1 MFTILIDKVTVS
13 GLHMCEMTYQIRV
26 IGVAQWVKVL
36 SANTDDLSLT
46 SDSHTVGGENQL
58 YQLPSDFLKGTV
70 VYTHTIN
77 KQVSK

>member
-1 MFTILIDKVTVS
+1 
-13 GLHMCEMTYQIRV
+13 MTYQIRV

-46 SDSHTVGGENQL
+46 SDSHMVGGENQL

>member
-1 MFTILIDKVTVS
+1 MFTILINKVTIS
-13 GLHMCEMTYQIRV
+13 GLQMCEMTYQIRV

-46 SDSHTVGGENQL
+46 SDSHTVGEENQL

-70 VYTHTIN
+70 VYIHTIN
-77 KQVSK
+77 KQISK

>member
-1 MFTILIDKVTVS
+1 MFTILINKVTIS
-13 GLHMCEMTYQIRV
+13 GLQMCEMTYQIRV

-46 SDSHTVGGENQL
+46 SDSHTVGEKNQL

-70 VYTHTIN
+70 VYIHTIN